1 AGDGSA
7 PFTEVTLKS
16 GSSAYDDYY
25 NDLILTTTGGTG
37 SGQTRIISDYVGSTK
52 KATVSVAF
60 TVDPDGTTTYTLT
73 RETNT
78 FLRGYTGKATED
90 YPGFIYYYG
99 ERDLVTHSRH
109 WGRVAFSAPR
119 YSSTLA
125 YSGFN
130 FSHSDDGWGEL
141 TFGLPYHAD
150 QFIIADAGSGSTPT
164 NTFNRGGITIV
175 SDVPASTNN
184 TLYADGTTLKWH
196 GAAIGGGSGVD
207 SIIAGSNITL
217 SPTNGLGDVTVTA

>member
-1 AGDGSA
+1 KLGYWSGTAWTSYLDNSGNFYLTGSGSSGLSWAANTSTLTITDGTITAPTIQTGTSGSRLMLSPLNALPDVTVDSGTLQAGDGSA

-130 FSHSDDGWGEL
+130 F
-141 TFGLPYHAD
+141 
-150 QFIIADAGSGSTPT
+150 
-164 NTFNRGGITIV
+164 
-175 SDVPASTNN
+175 
-184 TLYADGTTLKWH
+184 
-196 GAAIGGGSGVD
+196 
-207 SIIAGSNITL
+207 
-217 SPTNGLGDVTVTA
+217 